1 MIKINLA
8 TKKRALNAATG
19 RIIPNFKMD
28 SSQLASALS
37 ELKELPL
44 KKIALACVITV
55 GASILVDGY
64 KEDQIKAEQAEYDKI
79 ISQKPK
85 LLSESNRMKGLQE
98 LQESMAS
105 DEKRIRTKLETIKK
119 LIGGR
124 SAAAAVLEE
133 LAKITP
139 TNVWLSEFSMKGSEL
154 SFKGLSQDFG
164 NISDFTRNIQSS
176 AMFSNMTLKDTQMAF
191 DEQKRQIA
199 NFSVTAKK
207 R

>member
-19 RIIPNFKMD
+19 RILPNFKMD
-28 SSQLASALS
+28 SSSLSGLVS

-44 KKIALACVITV
+44 KKMALAGVITI
-55 GASILVDGY
+55 GATILVDGY
-64 KEDQIKAEQAEYDKI
+64 KEDQIKAQQAEYDKI
-79 ISQKPK
+79 ISQKPR
-85 LLSESNRMKGLQE
+85 LEAESSRMKGLQE

-105 DEKRIRTKLETIKK
+105 DERRIRTKLDTIKR

-124 SAAAAVLEE
+124 SAAASVLEE

-139 TNVWLSEFSMKGSEL
+139 TNVWLSEFSMKGSDL
-154 SFKGLSQDFG
+154 AFKGLSQDFG

>member
-19 RIIPNFKMD
+19 RVLPNLRLN
-28 SSQLASALS
+28 SLQLSTLMG
-37 ELKELPL
+37 ELKDLPL
-44 KKIALACVITV
+44 KKIVLASVISV
-55 GASILVDGY
+55 GASVLVDGY
-64 KEDQIKAEQAEYDKI
+64 KQDQIKAEQAEYDKI

-85 LLSESNRMKGLQE
+85 LEAESSRMKGLQE
-98 LQESMAS
+98 LQDSMAS
-105 DEKRIRTKLETIKK
+105 DERRIRVKLETIKK
-119 LIGGR
+119 LISGR
-124 SAAAAVLEE
+124 SAAASVLEE
-133 LAKITP
+133 LAKLTP
-139 TNVWLSEFSMKGSEL
+139 TNVWLNEFSMKGSEL

-176 AMFSNMTLKDTQMAF
+176 SMFSNMTLKDTQMAF

-199 NFSVTAKK
+199 SFSVTAKK